1 MEKIVATSA
10 EHKLWDYD
18 FDKINEYL
26 EDGWTVKSVV
36 PVTRDEY
43 ISVIVVLEK

>member
-1 MEKIVATSA
+1 MEKIVVTNA
-10 EHKLWDYD
+10 EKKLWDHD
-18 FDKINEYL
+18 FRNINEYL

-43 ISVIVVLEK
+43 ITVIVVLEK